1 MNIDDFSRFE
11 DEASSSGVLFY
22 FRGEFTPAVVETVSA
37 QVRQRLEDGGVR
49 APVRR
54 KLFSTF
60 VEMAQNI
67 LHYGVPAQEVESPDD
82 GQPHEGKSGSIALGV
97 DGEDHWI
104 ACGNAVRVEHIA
116 RITERLHALRAM
128 SLDEIKASYR
138 RQLHD
143 LEHEHNDAISRG
155 AGLGLLTI
163 ARDARQPLE
172 WSFVSSPRHE
182 GRHAYFFI
190 KAVI

>member
-1 MNIDDFSRFE
+1 MNIDEFSRFQ
-11 DEASSSGVLFY
+11 DEAHASGVLFY
-22 FRGEFTPAVVETVSA
+22 FRGEFTPAVVETASA
-37 QVRQRLEDGGVR
+37 QLRQRLEDGGVR

-67 LHYGVPAQEVESPDD
+67 LHYGAAAEEAGPGGEP
-82 GQPHEGKSGSIALGV
+82 GGKAGSIAVGV
-97 DGEDHWI
+97 GGDDHWI
-104 ACGNAVRVEHIA
+104 VCGNAVLLEHIP
-116 RITERLHALRAM
+116 RITERLNALRAM

-143 LEHEHNDAISRG
+143 LEHERNDTVSRG

-163 ARDARQPLE
+163 ARDSKEPLAY
-172 WSFVSSPRHE
+172 SFASGPAHA